1 MKTYSAKAADLNP
14 QWHVIDATDR
24 TLGRLS
30 TEVATLLMGKNKPI
44 YTPNMNTGD
53 FVVVINASKVRVTG
67 NKGQQKF
74 YYRHSNYPGGLK
86 SVSFT
91 RMMETHPTRVIEH
104 AVRGMIPH
112 NRLGRAMMKRLRV
125 YAGDRHPYQ
134 AQIGQIGQPEQQI
147 SVKRKS
153 RKKEGESS

>member
-14 QWHVIDATDR
+14 QWHIIDATDR

-30 TEVATLLMGKNKPI
+30 TEVATLLMGKKKPT

-86 SVSFT
+86 STSLT
-91 RMMETHPTRVIEH
+91 RMIETHPTRVIEH

-112 NRLGRAMMKRLRV
+112 NRLGRAMMKRLKV
-125 YAGDRHPYQ
+125 YADDKHPYRPQVEQ
-134 AQIGQIGQPEQQI
+134 AAPKDSPED
-147 SVKRKS
+147 KRRNK
-153 RKKEGESS
+153 GGAN